1 MLSDIEAKAGIAH
14 EVVKDPLYGY
24 ITFYK
29 HEKNIIDTASFQRL
43 RRIKQL
49 PSAHYVYP
57 SATHTRFSHSLGVM
71 HLSGLFLK
79 HLLEP
84 YRKQMDDDEFLH
96 YYFLVR
102 LWGLT
107 HDLGHGPFSH
117 TFDKVVLEEIGMNHE
132 YMSSRIVQ
140 EDGEIA
146 FVIEKELGNYW
157 ITPKCLAEYLGKSR
171 EEWPETKKLGKTE
184 HNEAAFY
191 YILKGFYSTDIID
204 YLLRDNHFTG
214 AGYGNFDWQRLI
226 LSSYLQKDE
235 VALEKKSRDAL
246 DAFLLSRLFS
256 FNTIY
261 YHRWSRVIDHMM
273 KSFLIK
279 AKDKIHFQNYAKDIK
294 EYRKLDEE
302 SIFYMDELKG
312 IPESGMLR
320 DRIIPFRQVT
330 EKKVRLDKSTFAF
343 LDEDDLSALLANKLK
358 SNIPTEAFFVDTPKF
373 AFCPMVEEEAVSI
386 IDMSSSP
393 PQVSRERVRETSV
406 GEVPYSVWTIRLYL
420 DMKYEQKRQEL
431 RKAFEAMIT
440 KETKLK
446 THY

>member
-1 MLSDIEAKAGIAH
+1 MLSDIETKAGISY
-14 EVVKDPLYGY
+14 EIVKDPLYGY
-24 ITFYK
+24 IILYE
-29 HEKNIIDTASFQRL
+29 HEKDIIDTPSFQRL

-57 SATHTRFSHSLGVM
+57 GATHTRFSHSLGVM

-84 YRKQMDDDEFLH
+84 FRKYMDDDEFLH

-117 TFDKVVLEEIGMNHE
+117 TFDKAILEEFDMNHE

-140 EDGEIA
+140 KNNEIA
-146 FVIEKELGNYW
+146 SVLDKKLRDYK
-157 ITPKCLAEYLGKSR
+157 ITSKDLAEYLGRSR
-171 EEWPETKKLGKTE
+171 EEWPETKRLGKTE
-184 HNEAAFY
+184 HSEAAFY

-226 LSSYLQKDE
+226 LSSHLQEDE

-261 YHRWSRVIDHMM
+261 YHRWSRVIDYIM
-273 KSFLIK
+273 KSFLVK
-279 AKDKIHFQNYAKDIK
+279 AKKKINFRNLAEDIK
-294 EYRKLDEE
+294 EYEKLDEE
-302 SIFYMDELKG
+302 SIFHMDELKE
-312 IPESGMLR
+312 IPELTMLR
-320 DRIIPFRQVT
+320 NRIIPFRQIS
-330 EKKVRLDKSTFAF
+330 EKKVRLDESTFAF
-343 LDEDDLSALLANKLK
+343 LDEDDLSALLAEKLK
-358 SNIPTEAFFVDTPKF
+358 NKIPKNAFFVDTPKL
-373 AFCPMVEEEAVSI
+373 AFCPMVEEEQVCIA
-386 IDMSSSP
+386 DMSTSP
-393 PQVSRERVRETSV
+393 PQITRERVRETSI

-420 DMKYEQKRQEL
+420 DVRYKQKRDEL
-431 RKAFEAMIT
+431 KEAFEAMVS
-440 KETKLK
+440 KESKLR

>member
-1 MLSDIEAKAGIAH
+1 MLSDIETKAGISH
-14 EVVKDPLYGY
+14 EIVKDPLYGY
-24 ITFYK
+24 IALYE
-29 HEKNIIDTASFQRL
+29 HEKDIIDTPSFQRL

-57 SATHTRFSHSLGVM
+57 GATHTRFSHSLGVM

-79 HLLEP
+79 NLLEP
-84 YRKQMDDDEFLH
+84 HRKYIDDDEFLR

-117 TFDKVVLEEIGMNHE
+117 TFDKVVLEEFGMNHE

-140 EDGEIA
+140 KDNEIA
-146 FVIEKELGNYW
+146 SVFDKKLKDYN
-157 ITPKCLAEYLGKSR
+157 ITPKDLAEYLGKSR

-184 HNEAAFY
+184 HSEAAFY

-204 YLLRDNHFTG
+204 YLIRDNHFTG

-226 LSSYLQKDE
+226 LSSHLQKDE

-256 FNTIY
+256 FDTIY
-261 YHRWSRVIDHMM
+261 YHRWSRVIDYIM
-273 KSFLIK
+273 KNFLVK
-279 AKDKIHFQNYAKDIK
+279 AKKKLDFQNLAKDIK
-294 EYRKLDEE
+294 EYGKLDEE
-302 SIFYMDELKG
+302 SIFHMNELKG
-312 IPESGMLR
+312 IPELGMLR
-320 DRIIPFRQVT
+320 NRIIPFRQIS

-343 LDEDDLSALLANKLK
+343 LDEDDLSSLLVEKLK
-358 SNIPTEAFFVDTPKF
+358 SKIPRKAFFVDTPKL
-373 AFCPMVEEEAVSI
+373 AFCPMVEEEEVCI
-386 IDMSSSP
+386 VDMSSSP
-393 PQVSRERVRETSV
+393 PHISRERVRETSI

-420 DMKYEQKRQEL
+420 DVKYKQKKDEL
-431 RKAFEAMIT
+431 RKAFEAMIS

>member
-1 MLSDIEAKAGIAH
+1 MLSDIEAKAGIH
-14 EVVKDPLYGY
+14 YEIIKDPLYGY
-24 ITFYK
+24 IMLYE
-29 HEKNIIDTASFQRL
+29 HEKNIIDTPSFQRL

-84 YRKQMDDDEFLH
+84 FRKRIDDDEFLH

-117 TFDKVVLEEIGMNHE
+117 TFDKVVLEKFGMNHE

-140 EDGEIA
+140 KDDEIA
-146 FVIEKELGNYW
+146 SVLEEQLKDYM
-157 ITPKCLAEYLGKSR
+157 ITPKVLAEYLGKSR
-171 EEWPETKKLGKTE
+171 EEWSGAKKLGKTE
-184 HNEAAFY
+184 QTEAAFY

-204 YLLRDNHFTG
+204 YLLRDNYFTG

-226 LSSYLQKDE
+226 LSSHLHKDE

-279 AKDKIHFQNYAKDIK
+279 AEQKIDFGNIAKDVK

-302 SIFYMDELKG
+302 SIFYMDELKA
-312 IPESGMLR
+312 IPESKMLQ
-320 DRIIPFRQVT
+320 DRIIPFRQIS
-330 EKKVRLDKSTFAF
+330 EKRVRLEESSFTF
-343 LDEDDLSALLANKLK
+343 LDEDDLSLLLANKLK
-358 SNIPTEAFFVDTPKF
+358 SRIPRNAFFVDTPKL
-373 AFCPMVEEEAVSI
+373 AFSPIEDEEVCMV
-386 IDMSSSP
+386 DMSSSP
-393 PQVSRERVRETSV
+393 PRISREKVRETCI
-406 GEVPYSVWTIRLYL
+406 GDVPYSVWTIRLYL
-420 DMKYEQKRQEL
+420 DVKYRDKREEL
-431 RKAFEAMIT
+431 RKAFEAMVS
-440 KETKLK
+440 KETKLQ